1 MNEDQYLSV
10 KEFARAAGVSVQA
23 VYKRLSKDLKPFV
36 NEVDGRKAI
45 DKRAL
50 KEVYGKDQEDQE
62 EKVDNDLINVLM
74 DQINLLTSELNQKNS
89 EINELHRL
97 LENEQKL
104 RLVDKSVSEPE
115 EVEPDQERKADQEQ
129 QPEPEPKKSWWLRF
143 FQ

>member
-10 KEFARAAGVSVQA
+10 KDFAQAAGVSVQA

-36 NEVDGRKAI
+36 NEVEGRKVI

-62 EKVDNDLINVLM
+62 EKVDNDLINVLLN
-74 DQINLLTSELNQKNS
+74 QINLLTNELNQKNS

-115 EVEPDQERKADQEQ
+115 EVEPDQERKLDQEEN
-129 QPEPEPKKSWWLRF
+129 PEPEKKKARWLRF
-143 FQ
+143 FS

>member
-10 KEFARAAGVSVQA
+10 KDFAQAAGVSVQA

-36 NEVDGRKAI
+36 NEVDGRKVI
-45 DKRAL
+45 NKRAL
-50 KEVYGKDQEDQE
+50 KEVYGKDQEELE

-115 EVEPDQERKADQEQ
+115 EVEPDQEEDPK
-129 QPEPEPKKSWWLRF
+129 EPESKKSWWKRIFL
-143 FQ
+143 

>member
-10 KEFARAAGVSVQA
+10 KDFARAAGVSVQA
-23 VYKRLSKDLKPFV
+23 VYKRLLNGLEPFV
-36 NEVDGRKAI
+36 KEVEGRKVI

-50 KEVYGKDQEDQE
+50 KEVYGKDQEELE
-62 EKVDNDLINVLM
+62 EKVDNDLINVLLN
-74 DQINLLTSELNQKNS
+74 QINLLTNELNQKNS

-115 EVEPDQERKADQEQ
+115 EPDQERKVGQEEN
-129 QPEPEPKKSWWLRF
+129 PEPEKKKSRWLRF
-143 FQ
+143 FG

>member
-10 KEFARAAGVSVQA
+10 KEFAQAAGVSVQA
-23 VYKRLSKDLKPFV
+23 VYKRLSRDLKPFV
-36 NEVDGRKAI
+36 KEVEGRKVI

-50 KEVYGKDQEDQE
+50 KEVYGKDQEALE

-74 DQINLLTSELNQKNS
+74 NQINLLTNELNQKNS

-115 EVEPDQERKADQEQ
+115 EPEVNPEEN
-129 QPEPEPKKSWWLRF
+129 PEPEKKKSWWLRF
-143 FQ
+143 FS

>member
-10 KEFARAAGVSVQA
+10 KEFAQVAGVSVQA

-36 NEVDGRKAI
+36 KEIEGRKVI

-62 EKVDNDLINVLM
+62 EKVDNDLINVLLN
-74 DQINLLTSELNQKNS
+74 QINLLTNELNQKNS

-115 EVEPDQERKADQEQ
+115 EPESDREENPK
-129 QPEPEPKKSWWLRF
+129 EPESKKSWWRRIFL
-143 FQ
+143 

>member
-1 MNEDQYLSV
+1 MNQDQYLSV
-10 KEFARAAGVSVQA
+10 KEFAQAAGVSVQA
-23 VYKRLSKDLKPFV
+23 VYKRLLNGLEPFV
-36 NEVDGRKAI
+36 KEVEGRKVI

-50 KEVYGKDQEDQE
+50 KEVYGKDQEEPE

-74 DQINLLTSELNQKNS
+74 DQINLLTNELNQKNS

-115 EVEPDQERKADQEQ
+115 EVESDQEEN
-129 QPEPEPKKSWWLRF
+129 PEESVSKKSWWRRIFL
-143 FQ
+143 

>member
-1 MNEDQYLSV
+1 MNQDQYLSV
-10 KEFARAAGVSVQA
+10 KEFAQAAGVSVQA
-23 VYKRLSKDLKPFV
+23 VYKQLSKNLKPFV
-36 NEVDGRKAI
+36 NEVEGRKVI

-62 EKVDNDLINVLM
+62 EKVDNDLINVLLN
-74 DQINLLTSELNQKNS
+74 QINLLTNELNQKNS

-115 EVEPDQERKADQEQ
+115 EPDQERKVDQEQ
-129 QPEPEPKKSWWLRF
+129 QPEPDPKKSWWLRF
-143 FQ
+143 FG

>member
-10 KEFARAAGVSVQA
+10 KEFAQVAGVSVQA

-36 NEVDGRKAI
+36 KEIEGRKVI

-62 EKVDNDLINVLM
+62 EKVDNDLINVLLN
-74 DQINLLTSELNQKNS
+74 QINLLTNELNQKNS

-115 EVEPDQERKADQEQ
+115 EPESDQEENPK
-129 QPEPEPKKSWWLRF
+129 EPESKKSWWKRIFL
-143 FQ
+143 

>member
-1 MNEDQYLSV
+1 MNQDQYLSV
-10 KEFARAAGVSVQA
+10 KEFAQAAGVSVQA
-23 VYKRLSKDLKPFV
+23 VYKRLLNGLEPFV
-36 NEVDGRKAI
+36 KEVEGRKVI

-50 KEVYGKDQEDQE
+50 KEVYGKDQEEPE

-74 DQINLLTSELNQKNS
+74 DQINLLTNELNQKNS

-115 EVEPDQERKADQEQ
+115 ESESDQEERES
-129 QPEPEPKKSWWLRF
+129 KKSWWRKIFL
-143 FQ
+143 

>member
-10 KEFARAAGVSVQA
+10 KEFAQAAGVSVQA

-36 NEVDGRKAI
+36 NEVDGRKVI
-45 DKRAL
+45 DKCAL
-50 KEVYGKDQEDQE
+50 KEVYGKDQEEPE
-62 EKVDNDLINVLM
+62 EKVDNDLINILM
-74 DQINLLTSELNQKNS
+74 DQINLLTNELNQKNS

-115 EVEPDQERKADQEQ
+115 EVESDQEEN
-129 QPEPEPKKSWWLRF
+129 PEERESKKSWWKRIFL
-143 FQ
+143 

>member
-10 KEFARAAGVSVQA
+10 KEFAQAAGVSVQA
-23 VYKRLSKDLKPFV
+23 VYKRLSNGLEPFV
-36 NEVDGRKAI
+36 KEVEGRKVI

-62 EKVDNDLINVLM
+62 EKVDNDLINVLLN
-74 DQINLLTSELNQKNS
+74 QINLLTNELNQKNS

-115 EVEPDQERKADQEQ
+115 ELKPDQERKVDQEQ
-129 QPEPEPKKSWWLRF
+129 QPEPEPKKAWWLRF
-143 FQ
+143 FS

>member
-1 MNEDQYLSV
+1 MNQDQYLSV
-10 KEFARAAGVSVQA
+10 KEFAQAAGVSVQA
-23 VYKRLSKDLKPFV
+23 VYKRLSKNLKPFV
-36 NEVDGRKAI
+36 NEVEGRKVI

-62 EKVDNDLINVLM
+62 EKVDNDLINVLLN
-74 DQINLLTSELNQKNS
+74 QINLLTNELNQKNS

-115 EVEPDQERKADQEQ
+115 EPDQERKVDQEQ
-129 QPEPEPKKSWWLRF
+129 QPEPDPKKSWWLRF
-143 FQ
+143 FG

>member
-10 KEFARAAGVSVQA
+10 KDFARAAGVSVQA
-23 VYKRLSKDLKPFV
+23 VYKRLLNGLEPFV
-36 NEVDGRKAI
+36 KEVEGRKVI

-50 KEVYGKDQEDQE
+50 KEVYGKDQEELE
-62 EKVDNDLINVLM
+62 EKVDNDLINVLLN
-74 DQINLLTSELNQKNS
+74 QINLLTNELNQKNS

-115 EVEPDQERKADQEQ
+115 ESESDQEERES
-129 QPEPEPKKSWWLRF
+129 KKSWWRKIFL
-143 FQ
+143 

>member
-10 KEFARAAGVSVQA
+10 KEFAQAAGVSVQA
-23 VYKRLSKDLKPFV
+23 VYKRLSNGLEPFV
-36 NEVDGRKAI
+36 KEVEGRKVIA
-45 DKRAL
+45 KRAL

-74 DQINLLTSELNQKNS
+74 NQINLLTNELNQKNS

-104 RLVDKSVSEPE
+104 RLVDKSVPEPE
-115 EVEPDQERKADQEQ
+115 ESEPD
-129 QPEPEPKKSWWLRF
+129 
-143 FQ
+143 

>member
-1 MNEDQYLSV
+1 MNQDQYLSV
-10 KEFARAAGVSVQA
+10 KEFAQAAGVSVQA

-36 NEVDGRKAI
+36 NEVEGRKVI

-50 KEVYGKDQEDQE
+50 KEVYGKDQEEPE

-74 DQINLLTSELNQKNS
+74 DQINLLTNELNQKNS

-115 EVEPDQERKADQEQ
+115 EVESDQEENPK
-129 QPEPEPKKSWWLRF
+129 EPESKKSWWRRIF
-143 FQ
+143 F

>member
-10 KEFARAAGVSVQA
+10 KDFAQAAGVSVQA

-36 NEVDGRKAI
+36 NEVDGRKVI
-45 DKRAL
+45 NKRAL
-50 KEVYGKDQEDQE
+50 KEVYGKDQEELE

-115 EVEPDQERKADQEQ
+115 EVEPDQEEN
-129 QPEPEPKKSWWLRF
+129 PEEPESKKSWWKRIFL
-143 FQ
+143 